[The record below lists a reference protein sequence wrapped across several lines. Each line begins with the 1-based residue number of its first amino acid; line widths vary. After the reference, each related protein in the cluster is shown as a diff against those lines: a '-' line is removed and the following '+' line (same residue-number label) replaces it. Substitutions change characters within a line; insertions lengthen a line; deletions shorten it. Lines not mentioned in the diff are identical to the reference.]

1 MPEDKQ
7 APTKQLFDPKRIQ
20 LSEYATRS
28 FTVTVEQG
36 TAERDVLDPAFFA
49 HFAPQFNVYDEI
61 TVRVDDGTWY
71 GKFLVCSCGRT
82 WTKLRT
88 IFCMQLTEQDVD
100 MSQAAVFDG
109 YEVKWRGP
117 LCKWSVIR
125 KQDKMAV
132 FEKGEDKLAA
142 DTWLAQHVKSPVA

>member
-1 MPEDKQ
+1 MSEEKK
-7 APTKQLFDPKRIQ
+7 AVKRQLQDPKRIQ
-20 LSEYATRS
+20 LFEHASRA

-36 TAERDVLDPAFFA
+36 TTEEDVLDPAFFA
-49 HFAPQFNVYDEI
+49 HFGMQFNVYDEI

-71 GKFLVCSCGRT
+71 GKFIVCSCGRT

-88 IFCMQLTEQDVD
+88 LLMLQLAERDVD
-100 MSQAAVFDG
+100 MTQAAVLDG

-125 KQDKMAV
+125 KQDNAAI
-132 FEKGEDKLAA
+132 FEKGEERLIAE
-142 DTWLAQHVKSPVA
+142 TWLANHLKSAA